1 MYDRK
6 WVKECNKLWTP
17 GSNLFVW
24 KAANCTTRRKL
35 RVSRDH
41 PKQTHLWV
49 RNLSKLFPYQ
59 AMLKKIDAFH
69 LRGLR
74 SILGLETTVVR
85 RNISE
90 FVLRTA
96 SDHSGHEI
104 EIPLFSDLLL
114 LKKRIA
120 LAGHISRTNDSD
132 PLRQTTY
139 APSTA
144 CSDPIGK
151 RRVGG
156 PRQQWRHFLRIY
168 N

>member
-1 MYDRK
+1 
-6 WVKECNKLWTP
+6 
-17 GSNLFVW
+17 
-24 KAANCTTRRKL
+24 
-35 RVSRDH
+35 
-41 PKQTHLWV
+41 
-49 RNLSKLFPYQ
+49 
-59 AMLKKIDAFH
+59 MLKKIDEFH

-104 EIPLFSDLLL
+104 PLFSDLLL

-132 PLRQTTY
+132 PLRQPTY

-156 PRQQWRHFLRIY
+156 PRQQWRHFLRKTNLGHFATIFRT
-168 N
+168 NERSTKT